1 MSICEQRWGQKEPFC
16 KGLRLELKSIP
27 TTVRALTTGSAVIDV
42 IAHIDH
48 GDIEQMSLSNA
59 TTSYLWLEQ
68 GRKVDAHSIATHVGG
83 GAINVA
89 AAWQRLGLAVAPLVK
104 IGRDLNGE
112 EILQSLRQQGLRTDL
127 VRYSETLGSGVSVLI
142 SAHDRNAAIFTYRGA
157 NTRLRP
163 SDFNARDFADIDLVF
178 ISNLSNES
186 ADCYPEII
194 NLAKQAGSKV
204 AVNPGIRQITTR
216 GTKFASSLRGVDL
229 LTMNK
234 TEAEAAMTF
243 VADGDKPRI
252 ALKPPE
258 AADNQAR
265 LWRGGLRRESMRMSL
280 AEFMAHVRARGA
292 DMVCITDGTD
302 GSYLA
307 TSAGLYFCPSQKVEV
322 KGTAGAGDAFA
333 ATLSYSL
340 FSGIEPKQAL
350 AMAGIN
356 SAAVVTQL
364 DTQSGLLTKSD
375 LLDRLAAQA
384 GATAVVYQPWS

>member
-1 MSICEQRWGQKEPFC
+1 M
-16 KGLRLELKSIP
+16 
-27 TTVRALTTGSAVIDV
+27 RALTTGSAIIDV
-42 IAHIDH
+42 IAHINH

-68 GRKVDAHSIATHVGG
+68 GRKVDANSIATHVGG

-89 AAWQRLGLAVAPLVK
+89 VAWQRLGLEVAPLVK

-112 EILQSLRQQGLRTDL
+112 EILQSLRQQGLSTEL
-127 VRYSETLGSGVSVLI
+127 IRYSESLGSGVSVLI

-157 NTRLRP
+157 NTRLRQ
-163 SDFNARDFADIDLVF
+163 SDFSAQDFVGIDLVF
-178 ISNLSNES
+178 VSNLSNES

-194 NLAKQAGSKV
+194 RLAKQAGSKV

-216 GTKFASSLRGVDL
+216 GNKFANSLQGVDL

-234 TEAEAAMTF
+234 TEAEAVMAF
-243 VADGDKPRI
+243 VADGEKPQI
-252 ALKPPE
+252 AARQTEGDSGK
-258 AADNQAR
+258 AR
-265 LWRGGLRRESMRMSL
+265 LWREGLRKESMLIPL
-280 AEFMAHVRARGA
+280 AEFMARVRARGA
-292 DMVCITDGTD
+292 DMVCITDGTY

-307 TSAGLYFCPSQKVEV
+307 TAEGLYFCPSQKVEV

-350 AMAGIN
+350 ALAGIN

-364 DTQSGLLTKSD
+364 DTQSGLLTKSE
-375 LLDRLAAQA
+375 LLDRLPAQA
-384 GATAVVYQPWS
+384 GAIAVAHQPWS

>member
-1 MSICEQRWGQKEPFC
+1 M
-16 KGLRLELKSIP
+16 
-27 TTVRALTTGSAVIDV
+27 RALTTGSAVIDV

-68 GRKVDAHSIATHVGG
+68 GRKIDANSIATHVGG
-83 GAINVA
+83 GAVNVA
-89 AAWQRLGLAVAPLVK
+89 VAWQRLGLAVAPMVK
-104 IGRDLNGE
+104 IGQDLNGE
-112 EILQSLRQQGLRTDL
+112 EILQSLRQQGLSTEL
-127 VRYSETLGSGVSVLI
+127 VRYSKTLGSGVSVLI

-163 SDFNARDFADIDLVF
+163 SDFSAQDFAGIDLVF

-204 AVNPGIRQITTR
+204 AVNPGIRQINTR
-216 GTKFASSLRGVDL
+216 GRKFASSLRGVDL

-234 TEAEAAMTF
+234 TEAEAAMAF
-243 VADGDKPRI
+243 VVDGDKPEST
-252 ALKPPE
+252 AQQQPKS
-258 AADNQAR
+258 AQNQAR
-265 LWRGGLRRESMRMSL
+265 LWRDGLRRDSMRMPL
-280 AEFMAHVRARGA
+280 AEFMARVRARGA

-364 DTQSGLLTKSD
+364 DTQSGLLTKSE
-375 LLDRLAAQA
+375 LLDRLQAQA
-384 GATAVVYQPWS
+384 SAIAVAHQPWS

>member
-1 MSICEQRWGQKEPFC
+1 M
-16 KGLRLELKSIP
+16 
-27 TTVRALTTGSAVIDV
+27 RALTTGSAVIDV

-89 AAWQRLGLAVAPLVK
+89 VAWQRLGLAVAPLVK
-104 IGRDLNGE
+104 IGHDLNGE
-112 EILQSLRQQGLRTDL
+112 EILQSLRQQGLSTEL

-157 NTRLRP
+157 NTRLRQ
-163 SDFNARDFADIDLVF
+163 SDFSAQDFAGIDLVF

-194 NLAKQAGSKV
+194 NLAQQAGSKV

-216 GTKFASSLRGVDL
+216 GSKFASSLQGVDL

-234 TEAEAAMTF
+234 TEAEAVMAF
-243 VADGDKPRI
+243 VADGDKPQI
-252 ALKPPE
+252 AVQQLE
-258 AADNQAR
+258 AGNKKAR
-265 LWRGGLRRESMRMSL
+265 LWREGLRKESMQMPL
-280 AEFMAHVRARGA
+280 AEFMARVRARGA

-307 TSAGLYFCPSQKVEV
+307 TAAGLYFCPSQKVEV

-356 SAAVVTQL
+356 SGAVVTQL
-364 DTQSGLLTKSD
+364 DTQSGLLTKSE
-375 LLDRLAAQA
+375 LLDRFESQ
-384 GATAVVYQPWS
+384 TDKIAVVHQPWS

>member
-1 MSICEQRWGQKEPFC
+1 M
-16 KGLRLELKSIP
+16 
-27 TTVRALTTGSAVIDV
+27 RALTTGSAVIDV
-42 IAHIDH
+42 IAHINH

-68 GRKVDAHSIATHVGG
+68 GRKVDANSIATHVGG

-89 AAWQRLGLAVAPLVK
+89 VAWRRLGLEVAPLVK

-112 EILQSLRQQGLRTDL
+112 EILQSLRRQELSTEL
-127 VRYSETLGSGVSVLI
+127 VRYSESLGSGVSVLI

-157 NTRLRP
+157 NTKLRQ
-163 SDFNARDFADIDLVF
+163 SDFSAQDFAGIDLVF

-194 NLAKQAGSKV
+194 NLAQQAGSKV

-216 GTKFASSLRGVDL
+216 GNKFASSLRGVDL

-234 TEAEAAMTF
+234 TEAEAVMAF
-243 VADGDKPRI
+243 LIDGDQPQI
-252 ALKPPE
+252 AARQPE
-258 AADNQAR
+258 GDSSDSKAR
-265 LWRGGLRRESMRMSL
+265 LWREGLRKASMLMPL
-280 AEFMAHVRARGA
+280 AEFMARVRARGA
-292 DMVCITDGTD
+292 DMVCITDGTY

-307 TSAGLYFCPSQKVEV
+307 TAEGLYFCPSQKVEV

-350 AMAGIN
+350 ALAGIN

-364 DTQSGLLTKSD
+364 DTQSGLLTKSE
-375 LLDRLAAQA
+375 LLDRLAAQSNA
-384 GATAVVYQPWS
+384 IAVAHQPWS

>member
-1 MSICEQRWGQKEPFC
+1 M
-16 KGLRLELKSIP
+16 
-27 TTVRALTTGSAVIDV
+27 RALTTGSAVIDV

-89 AAWQRLGLAVAPLVK
+89 AAWQRLGLEVAPLVK

-112 EILQSLRQQGLRTDL
+112 EILQSLRRQGLSTKL

-157 NTRLRP
+157 NTRLQQ
-163 SDFNARDFADIDLVF
+163 SDFSAQDFVGIDLVF

-194 NLAKQAGSKV
+194 RLAKQAGSKV

-216 GTKFASSLRGVDL
+216 GSKFVNSLQGVDL

-234 TEAEAAMTF
+234 TEAEAVIAF
-243 VADGDKPRI
+243 VADGDKPQIVARQ
-252 ALKPPE
+252 LEDGNNK
-258 AADNQAR
+258 AR
-265 LWRGGLRRESMRMSL
+265 LWRKGLRKESMRMPL
-280 AEFMAHVRARGA
+280 AEFMARVRARGA
-292 DMVCITDGTD
+292 DMVCITDGTN

-307 TSAGLYFCPSQKVEV
+307 TAAGVYFCPSQKVEV

-340 FSGIEPKQAL
+340 FSGIEPERAL
-350 AMAGIN
+350 GLAGIN

-364 DTQSGLLTKSD
+364 DTQSGLLTKSE
-375 LLDRLAAQA
+375 LLDRLAAQV
-384 GATAVVYQPWS
+384 GTTVMTYQPWS